1 MSFWS
6 DRRVLLTGGN
16 GFLGSFV
23 RERIERENPEQLLTP
38 RSTDLDLRDGL
49 AVRRYLEAH
58 KPNLVLHLAAVVG
71 GIGANQL
78 HPGRFFYDNAI
89 MGIQLNE

>member
-1 MSFWS
+1 MNTFWS

-23 RERIERENPEQLLTP
+23 RERIERECPERLLTP
-38 RSTDLDLRDGL
+38 RSTELDLRDAR
-49 AVRRYLEAH
+49 AVRQYLEKN

-78 HPGRFFYDNAI
+78 HPGRFFS
-89 MGIQLNE
+89 